1 MKGNTTED
9 RLALVPLLG
18 KPGQWLNKLEKPRLS
33 VQLWLMVAG
42 GTECMDRMSVESPD
56 IELGADGDVGSG
68 VGAPEAS
75 LRPKDSILSRK
86 SLTGKPSARNW
97 PARFGGRGSGN
108 PLSLPYVR
116 LRSSRCGGVRVP
128 VRSESTDL

>member
-18 KPGQWLNKLEKPRLS
+18 KPGQWLNKLEKPRQS
-33 VQLWLMVAG
+33 VQLWLTVAG

-56 IELGADGDVGSG
+56 VELGADGNVGSG
-68 VGAPEAS
+68 ARTPEAS
-75 LRPKDSILSRK
+75 FRPKDSILSRK

-108 PLSLPYVR
+108 PLSLPY
-116 LRSSRCGGVRVP
+116 RSAIAVHVANRRWLSFFR
-128 VRSESTDL
+128 